1 MSLATDTKFTAIRLS
16 SKAACGLP
24 SAGYSEEHPQLN
36 IFTLRLCIQ
45 QFNIIYFINYTHIVG
60 KLAIKIFAIEEN
72 VSVQF
77 RSCAVDWTLKRR
89 KGAQKSKRRKYVHG
103 NSRQAGVC
111 SHRLRLLVSLAAYA
125 IARSGAGTRGSLAV
139 IAIITC
145 ALAGCAV
152 SIKSVGAVIHARLLA
167 VFF

>member
-1 MSLATDTKFTAIRLS
+1 MHGGSPKGKKRRG
-16 SKAACGLP
+16 GLDVE
-24 SAGYSEEHPQLN
+24 AEEC
-36 IFTLRLCIQ
+36 T
-45 QFNIIYFINYTHIVG
+45 
-60 KLAIKIFAIEEN
+60 EE
-72 VSVQF
+72 VQKE
-77 RSCAVDWTLKRR
+77 RSGVVDWTLKKRN
-89 KGAQKSKRRKYVHG
+89 AQRKSKRRKYVHG

>member
-1 MSLATDTKFTAIRLS
+1 MCD
-16 SKAACGLP
+16 GLDVE
-24 SAGYSEEHPQLN
+24 AEERQ
-36 IFTLRLCIQ
+36 
-45 QFNIIYFINYTHIVG
+45 
-60 KLAIKIFAIEEN
+60 AE
-72 VSVQF
+72 VQKEQK
-77 RSCAVDWTLKRR
+77 RVVDWTLKRR

-103 NSRQAGVC
+103 NSCQAGGC

-125 IARSGAGTRGSLAV
+125 IARSGACTRGSLAA
-139 IAIITC
+139 ITIITC

>member
-16 SKAACGLP
+16 SKAACGLL
-24 SAGYSEEHPQLN
+24 SAGCSKEHPKLN

-60 KLAIKIFAIEEN
+60 KLAIKNI
-72 VSVQF
+72 
-77 RSCAVDWTLKRR
+77 CD
-89 KGAQKSKRRKYVHG
+89 GRKYVHG

-111 SHRLRLLVSLAAYA
+111 SHRLKLSVSLAAYV
-125 IARSGAGTRGSLAV
+125 IARSGASTRGSLAA
-139 IAIITC
+139 IAIVTSV
-145 ALAGCAV
+145 LAGCAV
-152 SIKSVGAVIHARLLA
+152 SVKSVGAVIHARLLA

>member
-1 MSLATDTKFTAIRLS
+1 MHGESPKGKMLHG
-16 SKAACGLP
+16 GLDVEV
-24 SAGYSEEHPQLN
+24 EEC
-36 IFTLRLCIQ
+36 T
-45 QFNIIYFINYTHIVG
+45 
-60 KLAIKIFAIEEN
+60 EE
-72 VSVQF
+72 VQKG
-77 RSCAVDWTLKRR
+77 RSCAADWTLKRR

-167 VFF
+167 VFL

>member
-1 MSLATDTKFTAIRLS
+1 MR
-16 SKAACGLP
+16 
-24 SAGYSEEHPQLN
+24 
-36 IFTLRLCIQ
+36 
-45 QFNIIYFINYTHIVG
+45 
-60 KLAIKIFAIEEN
+60 LAIKIFAMEEI
-72 VSVQF
+72 VE
-77 RSCAVDWTLKRR
+77 RIDWNWMLKRR
-89 KGAQKSKRRKYVHG
+89 KGAQKFKRRKYVHG

-125 IARSGAGTRGSLAV
+125 IARSGACTRGSLAV